1 MGDLFGAYL
10 GAGIGIGLA
19 ALGTGL
25 GIGILASKALEGMAR
40 QPEATDAIRMSMII
54 AIAFVEAI
62 ALYALIIAFVLVF
75 KS

>member
-1 MGDLFGAYL
+1 MESLLGAYL
-10 GAGIGIGLA
+10 AAGIGIGLA

-40 QPEATDAIRMSMII
+40 QPEASDNIRMSMII

-62 ALYALIIAFVLVF
+62 ALYALVIAFLLVF
-75 KS
+75 NT

>member
-1 MGDLFGAYL
+1 MSDLFGAYL
-10 GAGIGIGLA
+10 SAGIGMGLA
-19 ALGTGL
+19 ALGTSL

-40 QPEATDAIRMSMII
+40 QPETADNIRMSMII

-62 ALYALIIAFVLVF
+62 ALYALVIAFVLVF